1 MSFDIAK
8 NRSDELSKMAL
19 DFYNFKQTYL
29 EHKTSSIV
37 KNRLMS
43 FFNATVNDWNDWH
56 WQMKHRI
63 NSPEQLQ
70 KLFDVTDEEIL
81 KIEKVHL
88 YYRFA
93 ITPYYLSLI
102 RMFNNSDPIYLQCV
116 PQEQELVPMG
126 ESDPSNEQG
135 NNPVG
140 LIVRRYPDRVILNL
154 INCCATFCRHC
165 QRRRNIGLVDKCE
178 SYDKIQESINFI
190 AKHREIRDV
199 LITGGDPLT
208 LEDELIEKILCEIR
222 NIKTVEIIRIGTRTP
237 VTLPQRITSKL
248 TNMLKKY
255 SPIFVNTQF
264 NHPNELTV
272 ESITACEML
281 AKSGIMLGNESVFL
295 KGVNVDYYTLQLLNQ
310 LLLQSY
316 VRPYY
321 LFHPKKIIGTQHFSL
336 PIKRGLEI
344 YSKLRGNT
352 SGLAIPTYV
361 YSAPNG
367 LGKIALSQ
375 ELLKGM
381 DENGNFKLKT
391 WENKEIRVED

>member
-1 MSFDIAK
+1 M
-8 NRSDELSKMAL
+8 
-19 DFYNFKQTYL
+19 
-29 EHKTSSIV
+29 
-37 KNRLMS
+37 
-43 FFNATVNDWNDWH
+43 
-56 WQMKHRI
+56 
-63 NSPEQLQ
+63 
-70 KLFDVTDEEIL
+70 
-81 KIEKVHL
+81 
-88 YYRFA
+88 
-93 ITPYYLSLI
+93 
-102 RMFNNSDPIYLQCV
+102 
-116 PQEQELVPMG
+116 
-126 ESDPSNEQG
+126 
-135 NNPVG
+135 
-140 LIVRRYPDRVILNL
+140 
-154 INCCATFCRHC
+154 
-165 QRRRNIGLVDKCE
+165 
-178 SYDKIQESINFI
+178 
-190 AKHREIRDV
+190 
-199 LITGGDPLT
+199 ITGGDPLT

-281 AKSGIMLGNESVFL
+281 AKSGIMLGNQSVFF